1 MLKFMD
7 GFDQFLDIPITGTG
21 YTLAGLMNVS
31 GYTLT
36 GEVKLD
42 EGRVATTRA
51 LLLGDGGSK
60 AGSVK
65 RTFTTQDQMAV
76 IGFAYRAETSRDNVV
91 AVTSLGTLGWN
102 KDTAKMT
109 FAGGQGSAT
118 ILLDLWYYY
127 EIVVDKANQLVQ
139 VWINNTKDIE
149 VALPSTAQFL
159 TNFECL
165 WSSAANDKKYLDD
178 LYFLDGSA
186 GQYTERVGPM
196 AIQARLPTED
206 IDKEWSPSTGSV
218 HWDLVN
224 NQPPKD
230 GEYVQSNISGA
241 MDTYRSNQT
250 VPTDGQVIAVG
261 ITVMNR
267 KSDIDARQLGMVVG
281 GKGQTQKEVIDTDL
295 LTTPKYSYAVF
306 ETAPDGSTWTATSVT
321 NTPFGVAVR
330 P

>member
-7 GFDQFLDIPITGTG
+7 GFDQFLDLPLTGAD
-21 YTLAGLMNVS
+21 YTLAGLMNLS

-36 GEVKLD
+36 GEVALA
-42 EGRVATTRA
+42 EGRVAVTRA
-51 LLLGDGGSK
+51 LQLGDGASK
-60 AGSVK
+60 AGTLK
-65 RTFTTQDQMAV
+65 RTFTSQDQKVV
-76 IGFAYRAETSRDNVV
+76 IGFAYRAEKSRDNVV
-91 AVTSLGTLGWN
+91 AITSLGTLGWN
-102 KDTAKMT
+102 KDTGKVS
-109 FAGGQGSAT
+109 FAGAQGTAT

-127 EIVVDKANQLVQ
+127 EIVVDKANQRVEL
-139 VWINNTKDIE
+139 WINNTKDIE
-149 VALPSTAQFL
+149 TTLPGTAQYL

-165 WSSAANDKKYLDD
+165 WSSAANDKKYVDD

-186 GQYTERVGPM
+186 GHYVDRVGPL

-206 IDKEWSPSTGSV
+206 IDKEWSPSTGNI

-224 NQPPKD
+224 NQPPKAD
-230 GEYVQSNISGA
+230 EYVQSNVSGA
-241 MDTYRSNQT
+241 MDTYRSNQP
-250 VPTDGQVIAVG
+250 VSAEGAIVAVG

-281 GKGQTQKEVIDTDL
+281 GKGQTQKEVIDNDL

-306 ETAPDGSTWTATSVT
+306 ETAPDGATWTAASVT
-321 NTPFGVAVR
+321 NTPFGVVVR